1 MPRISWRPSRGET
14 PLDLSNPPTSDITGI
29 IVPPRRDKPLEI
41 VGHCPHCGAPIYGK
55 KQLEGEPEIRYA
67 CECRLRYGPS
77 ETK

>member
-1 MPRISWRPSRGET
+1 MTGPPPIVPNPRIQGET
-14 PLDLSNPPTSDITGI
+14 IKGI
-29 IVPPRRDKPLEI
+29 GWPRWDKPLEI